1 VGLVAALALWAVATP
16 VSGAVSIQP
25 EASNSPAAV
34 SVCGLLLCAAG
45 RPFVI
50 RGASAFGTYAKPQKE
65 VTLAKRAGLNTL
77 ELIEFDTRYHVLS
90 DTMSTATWDRVD
102 TFIALARSHGLHVI
116 LNLSEY
122 GQALQAEGETP
133 TTVDWGPYLNFIA
146 NRTNTADGLV
156 YKNDPT
162 IAMVELFG
170 EICFPGE
177 TGSSCPVGT
186 TGTGVEIQSFFH
198 RTETEWHALAPTIL
212 VSSGGFS
219 HLVKPDSP
227 PGVSNGIPY
236 QAIYSDPANDVCDLE
251 VNSANDYNDAVP
263 KVTSYCNAVG
273 RPWFLSAWSSCYQD
287 PGYGYYLA
295 TDGAM
300 AAHARAMDRLALGRS
315 PSSEV
320 AVGTDFWNL
329 NNTPAKAGTCD
340 IGPQFPLTWTTVQD
354 NG

>member
-16 VSGAVSIQP
+16 AWGAVSTHP
-25 EASNSPAAV
+25 GAANPPAAV
-34 SVCGLLLCAAG
+34 SVCGGSLCAGG

-50 RGASAFGTYAKPQKE
+50 RGASAFGTYAEPQKE
-65 VTLAKRAGLNTL
+65 VTLAKRAHLNTL

-90 DTMSTATWDRVD
+90 DTVSTATWDRVD

-122 GQALQAEGETP
+122 GQALQAAGETP
-133 TTVDWGPYLNFIA
+133 TTVDWGPYLSFIA
-146 NRTNTADGLV
+146 NRSNTADGLV

-170 EICFPGE
+170 EICSPGE
-177 TGSSCPVGT
+177 TGSTCPAGT
-186 TGTGVEIQSFFH
+186 TGTTGEMQSFFH
-198 RTETEWHALAPTIL
+198 RTEMEWHALAPNIL

-219 HLVKPDSP
+219 HLVRPDSP

-263 KVTSYCNAVG
+263 KVTGYCKAVG
-273 RPWFLSAWSSCYQD
+273 KPWFLSAWSSCYQD
-287 PGYGYYLA
+287 PG
-295 TDGAM
+295 
-300 AAHARAMDRLALGRS
+300 
-315 PSSEV
+315 
-320 AVGTDFWNL
+320 
-329 NNTPAKAGTCD
+329 
-340 IGPQFPLTWTTVQD
+340 
-354 NG
+354 